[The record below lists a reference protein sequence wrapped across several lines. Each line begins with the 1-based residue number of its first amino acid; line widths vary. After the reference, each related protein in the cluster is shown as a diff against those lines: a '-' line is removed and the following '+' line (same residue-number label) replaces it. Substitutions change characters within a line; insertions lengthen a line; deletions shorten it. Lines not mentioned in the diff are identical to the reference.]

1 MFCSKTRLTTKT
13 AHTLRGRCFRVPGA
27 AVLLLPK
34 SSSKLSSHSLTLT
47 GTGTSLIH
55 SLALAPSI
63 HCPKVTTPTSWS
75 SHLLFG
81 GCGQGNESCFIII
94 ISALASQQYLRPS
107 IMPSTSGLVH
117 WSFRNLPFLVSFFFS
132 RTLATGTQGMLS
144 AFPSVTSCVGLSP
157 RLHLS
162 ADVL

>member
-34 SSSKLSSHSLTLT
+34 SSSKLSSHSLTL
-47 GTGTSLIH
+47 TGTSLIH

-107 IMPSTSGLVH
+107 IMPSTSGLVL
-117 WSFRNLPFLVSFFFS
+117 WSLRNPPFLVSFFS
-132 RTLATGTQGMLS
+132 RTLATESQGMLS